1 MFSKTVEYA
10 LRAMLHLME
19 CERAEQ
25 GLQTLDQ
32 IAVRTQVPLS
42 YLSKVLQ
49 NLARAG
55 LITSQRGIGG
65 GFRLAASASNI
76 TIYEVV
82 QTVDP
87 IERINSCPLQLAAHS
102 GKLCP
107 MHKKMDDAL
116 ALVEVQLRTTT
127 LAEVLGD
134 ASPEKPL
141 GAMCAA
147 LEES

>member
-10 LRAMLHLME
+10 LRAMVHLLE
-19 CERAEQ
+19 CERAGQ
-25 GLQTLDQ
+25 GVQTVDQ
-32 IAVRTQVPLS
+32 IALRTQVPLS

-49 NLARAG
+49 NLTRAG
-55 LITSQRGIGG
+55 LITSTRGSGG

-76 TIYEVV
+76 SIYEVV
-82 QTVDP
+82 ETVDP
-87 IERINSCPLQLAAHS
+87 IERINSCPLKLAAHS

-116 ALVEVQLRTTT
+116 ALVEEQLRTTT
-127 LAEVLGD
+127 LAEILGD

-141 GAMCAA
+141 GVFGGAP
-147 LEES
+147 EGG